1 MSTSVFTGSAQIG
14 VIYLRTSVY
23 DGAMSHPL
31 ATLDPDD
38 IRDNK
43 TDAGL
48 PAWARLLVDQV
59 REAAASGQTVTVSA
73 EERMLTPEQV
83 GRRLNLHR
91 STIVRKIFAGEIRA
105 VKVGNRH
112 RIPYSEF
119 QRFRDS
125 VLDTLARVSAP
136 DVEAELFSD
145 Q

>member
-1 MSTSVFTGSAQIG
+1 MISAFLGAQM
-14 VIYLRTSVY
+14 VMVYLRTAGY
-23 DGAMSHPL
+23 DGGMSHPL
-31 ATLDPDD
+31 VTFDPDD
-38 IRDNK
+38 IRDST

-48 PAWARLLVDQV
+48 LEWARLLVDQV

-73 EERMLTPEQV
+73 QERMLTPEQV
-83 GRRLNLHR
+83 GRRLNMHR
-91 STIVRKIFAGEIRA
+91 SSVVRKILTGEIRA

-125 VLDTLARVSAP
+125 VLDRLARVSAP